1 MRKGF
6 TMIEL
11 IFVIVILGILA
22 AVAIPRLAA
31 TRDDAKISRMAANIQ
46 TAKSELA
53 ASIVALGTTTMNTQA
68 LFTAASNVITDAIA
82 SGDAVFNA
90 ATSAIDF
97 RDQDNAN
104 EVCMSLSFNGTALVL
119 ANGAGANA
127 ICAGVQG
134 LVQAGATVVRGQNVT
149 Y

>member
-53 ASIVALGTTTMNTQA
+53 ASIVALGTTAMNTQA
-68 LFTAASNVITDAIA
+68 GFTAASNVITDAIA

-90 ATSAIDF
+90 GAIDF
-97 RDQDNAN
+97 RDQDNNN